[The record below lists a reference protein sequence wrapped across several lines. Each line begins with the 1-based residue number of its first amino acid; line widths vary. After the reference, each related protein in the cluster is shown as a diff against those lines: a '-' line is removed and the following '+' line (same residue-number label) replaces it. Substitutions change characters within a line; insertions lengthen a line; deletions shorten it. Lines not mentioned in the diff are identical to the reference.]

1 MSIEKRAS
9 TPRSHVSTS
18 GTFAAVPQAFEGAD
32 GSLAY
37 ALKPEFAAVPAPG
50 DTSRTVLVT
59 PFDRALLDFGAVNL
73 DDIDTAKIVRDCELL
88 KKVAQN
94 NPQEL
99 RQIIAALRTGAGDD
113 EQAAALATVQRLGLT
128 EAAAAQ
134 AGGGLLGLLL
144 FGGACLL
151 LSCTAHCNGKKDE
164 TEHPE

>member
-37 ALKPEFAAVPAPG
+37 AFKAEFAAVPAAR

-88 KKVAQN
+88 KKVAQD
-94 NPQEL
+94 NPEEL

-113 EQAAALATVQRLGLT
+113 EQAAALATVKRLGLT
-128 EAAAAQ
+128 EDAATR
-134 AGGGLLGLLL
+134 AGGGLLGLIL

-151 LSCTAHCNGKKDE
+151 LSCTAHCTGRDKDE
-164 TEHPE
+164 TEHP